1 LSHFCRKYRRLCR
14 FCRLGRLLSAVPS
27 IICGLTHSMAWKR
40 LEEPANETFTRP
52 HERLSRARCRDQFLP
67 RSGLQDR
74 AWSKV
79 WSSCARPLKEGPWLE
94 SCLSSQFE
102 TIPSGLRHL
111 FKNPKIKPLS
121 GILCGEI
128 QALTAYQRERRF
140 SFLQASR
147 LHRRQ
152 RTNRLSPLCSITEFS
167 ALIK

>member
-1 LSHFCRKYRRLCR
+1 MKGFGPIPHRSTHWPLVVMLPALCPQIAPIVPVSPTMPSRKCCAIYNLRFLSY
-14 FCRLGRLLSAVPS
+14 
-27 IICGLTHSMAWKR
+27 SMAWKG

-74 AWSKV
+74 TWSKV
-79 WSSCARPLKEGPWLE
+79 SSSCARPLKEGPWLE

-121 GILCGEI
+121 GDIVW
-128 QALTAYQRERRF
+128 RDP
-140 SFLQASR
+140 SVD
-147 LHRRQ
+147 
-152 RTNRLSPLCSITEFS
+152 RLSTGK
-167 ALIK
+167 ALFISPSLPST